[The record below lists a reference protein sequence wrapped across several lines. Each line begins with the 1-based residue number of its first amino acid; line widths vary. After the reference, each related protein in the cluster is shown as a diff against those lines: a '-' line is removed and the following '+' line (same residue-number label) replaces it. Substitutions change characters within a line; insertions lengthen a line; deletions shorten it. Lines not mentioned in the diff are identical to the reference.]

1 MPVTPPKL
9 KLNKNPIIKNI
20 GVIQIKLDEYMEL
33 NQLNNL
39 IPVGIAIIDVAVEK
53 YDLVSISN
61 PTINM
66 W

>member
-61 PTINM
+61 PTKNM